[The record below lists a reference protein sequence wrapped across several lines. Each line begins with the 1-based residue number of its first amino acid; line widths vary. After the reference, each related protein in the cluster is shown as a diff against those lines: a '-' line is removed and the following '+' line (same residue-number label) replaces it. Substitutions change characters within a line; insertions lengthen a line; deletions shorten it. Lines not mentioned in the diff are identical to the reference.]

1 MDWFEVLLVVIGAVL
16 GFLLSI
22 VTVIVERHLDR
33 QGKLHLFYKLVH
45 HKANS
50 KPPQIYKQGEFV
62 HLILPMFFEF
72 QNTSN
77 TSRVI
82 RDVCLHLFKNGKQVA
97 KMKQAQFVT
106 SEKTRGGETVENTI
120 IEFGGEKNS
129 YSFVLP
135 PLSIQRQQCCFVL
148 QINTTDIDNMQF
160 DEIRF
165 CYYDECNKVMECR
178 LLDVPTGLADKEFEC
193 GSEFTE
199 LICKKRKVK

>member
-1 MDWFEVLLVVIGAVL
+1 MDWFEVLLVIIGAVL

-45 HKANS
+45 QITSSA
-50 KPPQIYKQGEFV
+50 PPRVYRYGEITQIS
-62 HLILPMFFEF
+62 IPIFFEF

-82 RDVCLHLFKNGKQVA
+82 RDVCLYLFKDGKQVT
-97 KMKQAQFVT
+97 KMKQAQFAK
-106 SEKTRGGETVENTI
+106 SEKTSGGEVIESKSA
-120 IEFGGEKNS
+120 EFGGEKNS

-135 PLSIQRQQCCFVL
+135 PSSIQRQQCCFAL
-148 QINTTDIDNMQF
+148 QIPVAEIDNMLF

-165 CYYDECNKVMECR
+165 CYFDECSRVMECKF
-178 LLDVPTGLADKEFEC
+178 LDVPTGWVDTEFEC
-193 GSEFTE
+193 GSEFVE
-199 LICKKRKVK
+199 LICKKRKAK